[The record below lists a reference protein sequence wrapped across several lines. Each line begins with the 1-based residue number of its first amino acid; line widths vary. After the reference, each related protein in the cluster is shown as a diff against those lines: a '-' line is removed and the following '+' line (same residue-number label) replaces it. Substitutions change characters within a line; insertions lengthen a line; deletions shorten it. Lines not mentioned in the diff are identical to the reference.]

1 MATTLSAF
9 SSARP
14 NRRRSRLPHAPVN
27 RARRLMPW
35 MLRLPPC
42 AGKICRCQRPAKAAR
57 LAMPLFRNPN
67 ARCGGWR
74 GQWSLTGLVGLGLSL
89 VLAGCSETMATNTG
103 TAASVAGLHAV
114 PPRLVATTA
123 PGIEAAEAGYSG
135 QPPVAPL
142 SLEADEPLPWPPANV
157 ELPLLQEAASATQMY
172 QWSGDGRPLSRIVID
187 TDRQQAR
194 FYSGDEQVGWTTVAT
209 GVDSHPTPSGE
220 FAVLEKVAN
229 KRSNL
234 YGRIYDRAGNLV
246 KANAQRG
253 RDAIPPGG
261 RFVGAQMPHFLRLT
275 NDGVGIHAGP
285 IPLPGSPA
293 SHGCIRMPAEVAAQ
307 LYRQVAPG
315 TRVTVVE
322 GKSGRRD

>member
-1 MATTLSAF
+1 
-9 SSARP
+9 
-14 NRRRSRLPHAPVN
+14 
-27 RARRLMPW
+27 
-35 MLRLPPC
+35 
-42 AGKICRCQRPAKAAR
+42 
-57 LAMPLFRNPN
+57 
-67 ARCGGWR
+67 
-74 GQWSLTGLVGLGLSL
+74 
-89 VLAGCSETMATNTG
+89 MATNTG